1 LAGPPV
7 YPRGSRLKALLLTLA
22 AGAAVAAQ
30 PAPLPTLAPPG
41 ATDRVLVIA
50 PHPDDETLCCAGY
63 LQQALRNGAQVA
75 VVWVTAGDSFEIDA
89 IVTEHTLRPRGAG
102 LERLGTRRIAEAQ
115 AAADLL
121 GVPRKQQYML
131 GYPDRDIHT
140 LTYGPR
146 TVLLRSRYTGVSA
159 VPYAGAFDPGAAY
172 SGAQLRRDLQQVI
185 DRFAP
190 TIVLAA
196 APQDRHADHSASGAL
211 VRELLHASRPR
222 ARLYYWI
229 VHAGHRWPSLRGL
242 RAAEP
247 LRPPALAATLGWQ
260 QLPLSPAQT
269 ALKLQAVRAHRTQLE
284 VMSRFL
290 YGFVRANEIFAAAP

>member
-1 LAGPPV
+1 MSLSLP
-7 YPRGSRLKALLLTLA
+7 ALVTFMTLA
-22 AGAAVAAQ
+22 AGAALAAQ
-30 PAPLPTLAPPG
+30 PAPLPTLAP
-41 ATDRVLVIA
+41 AAALDRVLVIA

-63 LQQALRNGAQVA
+63 LQQALASGAQVA
-75 VVWVTAGDSFEIDA
+75 VVWITAGDSFEIDA

-102 LERLGTRRIAEAQ
+102 LERLGVRRIAEAH

-121 GVPRKQQYML
+121 GVPRRQQYVL
-131 GYPDRDIHT
+131 GFPDRDLRA

-146 TVLLRSRYTGVSA
+146 TAVLRSRYTGVSA
-159 VPYAGAFDPGAAY
+159 VPYAEALDPGAVY
-172 SGAQLRRDLQQVI
+172 SGAQLRHDLQQVI

-211 VRELLHASRPR
+211 VRELLHATRSR
-222 ARLYYWI
+222 ARVYYWI

-242 RAAEP
+242 RPASP
-247 LRPPALAATLGWQ
+247 LRPPPLAASLEWQ
-260 QLPLSPAQT
+260 QLPLTPAQT
-269 ALKLQAVRAHRTQLE
+269 TLKLQAVRAHRTQVE